1 MLGMDFRVSTKLTGY
16 ISTKIIDI
24 SHMGIS
30 LFSMYLAGPK
40 VMTLTSS
47 RGFSTAYSTTTTEVK
62 TSHTPATISDIDRVK
77 ALAIGYTVS
86 TSSKI

>member
-40 VMTLTSS
+40 AMTLTSIK
-47 RGFSTAYSTTTTEVK
+47 GFSTAYSTTTTEVK
-62 TSHTPATISDIDRVK
+62 ASHTPATISDIDRVK
-77 ALAIGYTVS
+77 ALAIGYKVS
-86 TSSKI
+86 TSSKA